1 MKKRISYEIEK
12 SMDDAIIYLS
22 HHFNESGHNSKP
34 VILHSIRV
42 GMTLFSNGYSKD
54 IVIAGLLHDI
64 IEDTDLSETELR
76 SKYGNQV
83 TDIVCAATFNPLIET
98 KIEREKDVF
107 LRCKRHGFG
116 ALIVKCA
123 DILDNID
130 YFVPTRGYEE
140 LAKILIEKY
149 HLFLSISK
157 DVLEREEIYKQLC
170 DKVLHA
176 EHLMDEFNNQ

>member
-22 HHFNESGHNSKP
+22 HHFDKSGHNSKP

-42 GMTLFSNGYSKD
+42 GMTLFNYGYSKE

-64 IEDTDLSETELR
+64 LEDTDLKEAELR
-76 SKYGNQV
+76 SKYGSQITEIVSAV
-83 TDIVCAATFNPLIET
+83 TLNPQIKT
-98 KIEREKDVF
+98 KIERERDVF
-107 LRCKRHGFG
+107 LRCSQYGFD
-116 ALIVKCA
+116 AFIVKCA

-140 LAKILIEKY
+140 LAKTLMEKY
-149 HLFLSISK
+149 RLFLSTAK
-157 DVLEREEIYKQLC
+157 NVLEREEIYRQLC

-176 EHLMDEFNNQ
+176 EQLMAAFNQ